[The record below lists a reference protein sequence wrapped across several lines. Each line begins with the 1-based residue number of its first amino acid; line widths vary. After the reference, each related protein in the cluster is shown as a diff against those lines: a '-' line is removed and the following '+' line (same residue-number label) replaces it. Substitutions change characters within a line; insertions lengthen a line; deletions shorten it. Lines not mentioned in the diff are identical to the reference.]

1 MVTGHY
7 ARVEQ
12 DEATGRW
19 LLKKG
24 LDENKDQSYVLYN
37 LTQEQ
42 LAHVRLPLGGLHKSE
57 VRAIAEQQHFVN
69 ARKHDSQD
77 ICFVPDGD
85 YASFICRYR
94 GKTYP
99 EGDFVDTTGRVLGR
113 HKGIIHY
120 TLGQRKG
127 LGIAAGEPLYVVMID
142 AETIR
147 VVLGKNSDLF
157 SRELEAD
164 GFNWIACDEPSE
176 PLRVKAKVRYRQAE
190 QWATVTVTAPG
201 RVRVVFD
208 EPQRAITRGQ
218 AVVLYDGDT
227 VVGGGVIR

>member
-1 MVTGHY
+1 M
-7 ARVEQ
+7 
-12 DEATGRW
+12 
-19 LLKKG
+19 K
-24 LDENKDQSYVLYN
+24 
-37 LTQEQ
+37 
-42 LAHVRLPLGGLHKSE
+42 
-57 VRAIAEQQHFVN
+57 
-69 ARKHDSQD
+69 
-77 ICFVPDGD
+77 
-85 YASFICRYR
+85 
-94 GKTYP
+94 
-99 EGDFVDTTGRVLGR
+99 
-113 HKGIIHY
+113 
-120 TLGQRKG
+120 
-127 LGIAAGEPLYVVMID
+127 ID
-142 AETIR
+142 AENNR

-164 GFNWIACDEPSE
+164 GFNWIACDEPSD

>member
-1 MVTGHY
+1 MAT
-7 ARVEQ
+7 EQ
-12 DEATGRW
+12 GF
-19 LLKKG
+19 
-24 LDENKDQSYVLYN
+24 YN
-37 LTQEQ
+37 
-42 LAHVRLPLGGLHKSE
+42 ADKP
-57 VRAIAEQQHFVN
+57 
-69 ARKHDSQD
+69 DSQD

-127 LGIAAGEPLYVVMID
+127 LGIAAGEPLYVVKID
-142 AETIR
+142 AENNR

-164 GFNWIACDEPSE
+164 GFNWIACDEPSD